1 MTITLGWWAIPIG
14 LCIGGMICWYLGS
27 KETGMFGGMNHF
39 WIGAGL
45 LVAAAASALVGW
57 LK

>member
-14 LCIGGMICWYLGS
+14 MLVACFILLWHGSREGGMMGGVVQALVA
-27 KETGMFGGMNHF
+27 FGLF
-39 WIGAGL
+39 IGAIG
-45 LVAAAASALVGW
+45 AALVGW